1 MVRVYVLI
9 KTKKTLKRVIS
20 KSVGGVVQGHKM
32 EKSYF
37 T

>member
-9 KTKKTLKRVIS
+9 KTKNLKRVIS

-32 EKSYF
+32 EKYYF

>member
-9 KTKKTLKRVIS
+9 KTKNLKRVIS
-20 KSVGGVVQGHKM
+20 KSVDGVVQGHKM